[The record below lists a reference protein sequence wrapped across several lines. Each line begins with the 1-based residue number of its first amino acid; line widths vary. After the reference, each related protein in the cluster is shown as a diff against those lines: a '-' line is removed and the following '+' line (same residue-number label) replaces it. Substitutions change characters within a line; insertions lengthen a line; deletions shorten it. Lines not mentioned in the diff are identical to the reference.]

1 MARHS
6 SVSMP
11 PMLRRLLALA
21 GALAIA
27 SAGVTPCAAAAIARG
42 PAGADAHAA
51 HHASA
56 TAVGAE
62 GAASQAEHAAECH
75 EPGASL
81 VPHCSCGCTADR
93 PHGVASS
100 APPTFGLSE
109 EPAPEPARALRAEPL
124 AAPAPRAEAPRPRI
138 DHVPI
143 AS

>member
-1 MARHS
+1 
-6 SVSMP
+6 
-11 PMLRRLLALA
+11 MLRRLLALA
-21 GALAIA
+21 GALAVA

-42 PAGADAHAA
+42 PGWADPHAV

-56 TAVGAE
+56 QTGAD
-62 GAASQAEHAAECH
+62 GAASHGEDAAGCH

-81 VPHCSCGCTADR
+81 VPHCDCGCTTDR
-93 PHGVASS
+93 PHGVAGS
-100 APPTFGLSE
+100 APPTFYLSE

-124 AAPAPRAEAPRPRI
+124 AAPAPRAEAPRLRI